1 MTVYT
6 QEGCSKCLSLKL
18 FMTERNIGF
27 DEIDVH
33 SVNLA
38 DLNPG
43 LIYLPILR
51 DGNLFIQG
59 LIPSK
64 EYLVAT
70 YGV

>member
-6 QEGCSKCLSLKL
+6 QEGCNKCLSLKL

-27 DEIDVH
+27 EE
-33 SVNLA
+33 VNIHEVTLA

-43 LIYLPILR
+43 LIYLPILQ

-64 EYLVAT
+64 EYLAST